1 MDEFKLN
8 KDIEEKVRELEKLH
22 SNIYL
27 KSVKVIESRD
37 SNNIQHQ
44 VLFVCLARIIKYFE
58 AYLILVKKGYGEP
71 SNCILRSI
79 FEGILWMRWSL
90 INNDNAI
97 IYFNSGK
104 TEINNMIK
112 TLMKENLVPDN
123 YNGEAIQK
131 KIAENKLDVK
141 FPSWKK
147 MSQDVGLLNF
157 YLTVYPM
164 LSAMSHGNFIF
175 FGERIEEKEISIEPD
190 NKNILPFLGIA
201 DILYTDAFK
210 LVEQFILE
218 NKIYPLDQ
226 YEIFLKLKAQFVKK

>member
-1 MDEFKLN
+1 M
-8 KDIEEKVRELEKLH
+8 
-22 SNIYL
+22 
-27 KSVKVIESRD
+27 
-37 SNNIQHQ
+37 
-44 VLFVCLARIIKYFE
+44 ARIIKYYE
-58 AYLILVKKGYGEP
+58 AYLILVKKGYGES

-90 INNDNAI
+90 INIDNAT

-104 TEINNMIK
+104 TEINNMIE
-112 TLMKENLVPDN
+112 TLMKENLVPDS
-123 YNGEAIQK
+123 YNGEAIQT
-131 KIAENKLDVK
+131 KITENKLDVK

-147 MSQDVGLLNF
+147 MARDVGLINF
-157 YLTVYPM
+157 YLIVYPM

-175 FGERIEEKEISIEPD
+175 FGERIEEKTISIEPD

-201 DILYTDAFK
+201 DILYTDAFN
-210 LVEQFILE
+210 LTEQFILE